1 MGDPIFSHGI
11 DLAAGL
17 TLVIKVL
24 VAFVILLVSV
34 LMMIWFERKVIS
46 DMQNRI
52 GPDRAGPWGILQSLA
67 DGVKLFFKEDL
78 LPDRADR
85 RMFRLAPYL
94 SSVPAFIM
102 FTVVPLGGVIH
113 FGHRSTQLQV
123 ADPPVGILLV
133 LAASAVAVYGV
144 LLAGWASGSKYPLLG
159 AVRASAQL
167 ISYEAAMS
175 LSVAAAV
182 LISGSLSTRTIV
194 DMQNGVIRGFIP
206 NWNVFR
212 LGFVPFLVFLVAST
226 AEMNRPPFDL
236 VEAEQEL
243 VGGFHTEY
251 SSVRFALFFLAEFM
265 GTITMSAIAVTLFL
279 GGPDGPGFHVVR
291 WLWPILW
298 FAGKTIVLLFVQVW
312 LRGTLPR
319 LRYDQL
325 MGFGW
330 KFLIPISLG
339 WLLVVGAMR
348 VSLGWGLI
356 VVAIGLVFG
365 ALLVRAMTISG
376 RRVGEVFN

>member
-1 MGDPIFSHGI
+1 MGDPIFIHGI
-11 DLAAGL
+11 DLAAVL

-24 VAFVILLVSV
+24 IAFVILLVSV
-34 LMMIWFERKVIS
+34 LMMIWFERKIIS

-102 FTVVPLGGVIH
+102 FAVVPLGGVIH
-113 FGHRSTQLQV
+113 FGHRSTELQV
-123 ADPPVGILLV
+123 ADPPIGILLV

-159 AVRASAQL
+159 GVRASAQL
-167 ISYEAAMS
+167 ISYEAALS

-182 LISGSLSTRTIV
+182 LITGSLSTRDIV
-194 DMQNGVIRGFIP
+194 DAQNGVIRGFIP

-212 LGFVPFLVFLVAST
+212 LGFVPFLVFLLAST

-279 GGPDGPGFHVVR
+279 GGPDGPGFHFVR

-330 KFLIPISLG
+330 KFLIPVSLG

-348 VSLGWGLI
+348 VSLGWGLV
-356 VVAIGLVFG
+356 VVAIGIVFG
-365 ALLVRAMTISG
+365 ALLIRAMTISG

>member
-1 MGDPIFSHGI
+1 
-11 DLAAGL
+11 
-17 TLVIKVL
+17 
-24 VAFVILLVSV
+24 
-34 LMMIWFERKVIS
+34 
-46 DMQNRI
+46 
-52 GPDRAGPWGILQSLA
+52 
-67 DGVKLFFKEDL
+67 
-78 LPDRADR
+78 
-85 RMFRLAPYL
+85 
-94 SSVPAFIM
+94 
-102 FTVVPLGGVIH
+102 
-113 FGHRSTQLQV
+113 
-123 ADPPVGILLV
+123 
-133 LAASAVAVYGV
+133 
-144 LLAGWASGSKYPLLG
+144 
-159 AVRASAQL
+159 
-167 ISYEAAMS
+167 
-175 LSVAAAV
+175 
-182 LISGSLSTRTIV
+182 
-194 DMQNGVIRGFIP
+194 
-206 NWNVFR
+206 
-212 LGFVPFLVFLVAST
+212 VFLLAST

-298 FAGKTIVLLFVQVW
+298 FAGKTILLLFVQVW

-348 VSLGWGLI
+348 VSLGWGLV

-365 ALLVRAMTISG
+365 GLLVRAMTMSG

>member
-24 VAFVILLVSV
+24 IAFVILLVSV

-102 FTVVPLGGVIH
+102 FTVVPIGGVIH